1 MTTSHVQLTTDGTG
15 KYVATATFSED
26 AVTKH
31 VQRFVQ
37 CNTAGTE
44 YGTPA
49 TPVQVIQTNTAGNV
63 SVINSAGW
71 VIAVSNTSS
80 LYSLTNSAGWIVS
93 VSNTGGIY
101 SLANTAGW
109 LVGVGSTSIVNSAGW
124 IVNVA
129 NTGGLYSLVNTA
141 GWTVG
146 VGSTSI
152 VNTAG
157 WVVNIANTAG
167 HVVSVANTGGIT
179 STTASILGNVPVYKV
194 TNPGIWSVNSGV
206 AATATTAP
214 WVTAPGASSSLY
226 LTDVVISCLA
236 AGSVALYESV
246 TKPLVGLMF
255 FAANG
260 GMVANYVVPIKLTA
274 NSNLTVT
281 CSVVGNIELH
291 GYTAL

>member
-109 LVGVGSTSIVNSAGW
+109 L
-124 IVNVA
+124 
-129 NTGGLYSLVNTA
+129 
-141 GWTVG
+141 VG

>member
-93 VSNTGGIY
+93 VS
-101 SLANTAGW
+101 
-109 LVGVGSTSIVNSAGW
+109 
-124 IVNVA
+124 
-129 NTGGLYSLVNTA
+129 
-141 GWTVG
+141 
-146 VGSTSI
+146 
-152 VNTAG
+152 
-157 WVVNIANTAG
+157 NTAG